1 MTVRNQKTKKPRPWW
16 RYPLWA
22 LGVLTVLAGLVL
34 LGARLYFRIPVGA
47 YYKASEHGFLI
58 PDCNRGFVAQGIAY
72 DGETDRFL
80 VNGYQKDNI
89 ASPIYIIAPGAKK
102 PDKTIRMAMP
112 DGSDYT
118 GHAGGI
124 ARYGEYIYVA
134 DGGEHRLLVFSSQSV
149 YDAEDG
155 SSVTAIGT
163 FDTAV
168 SDTDYVGPAFVTVDG
183 DRLVTGEFYRNPNYQ
198 TPESHKFTT
207 LAGDYQQA
215 LAVEYKLDGQARY
228 GIETTPVKAYTLP
241 DLAQGMCFDGGRI
254 YVSTSWGTAL
264 SHIYQYD
271 EDRLQLQGNIALLG
285 MELPLYALDSAALLV
300 DGVIAPMSEEIVI
313 VDGKL
318 YTMCESASN
327 KYIFGK
333 FTSAKWCY
341 ATDVETFFSKP

>member
-1 MTVRNQKTKKPRPWW
+1 MKTKKRHPWW
-16 RYPLWA
+16 SYLLWVFAVPAA
-22 LGVLTVLAGLVL
+22 LAALVL
-34 LGARLYFRIPVGA
+34 LGARLYFRIPVGE
-47 YYKASEHGFLI
+47 YYKASERGFLI
-58 PDCNRGFVAQGIAY
+58 PDCGKGFVAQGITY
-72 DGETDRFL
+72 DEQSGRFL

-89 ASPIYIIAPGAKK
+89 ASPIYIIAPEARE
-102 PDKTIRMAMP
+102 PDKSVRMALP

-124 ARYGEYIYVA
+124 AVYGDYVYVA
-134 DGGEHRLLVFSSQSV
+134 DGVEHRLLVFSRQSI
-149 YDAEDG
+149 YDAAEG
-155 SSVTAIGT
+155 SSVAAIGT

-168 SDTDYVGPAFVTVDG
+168 SDTDYIGPAFVTVDG

-215 LAVEYKLDGQARY
+215 LAVEYELDGQQQY
-228 GIETTPVKAYTLP
+228 GIVPTPVKAYTLP
-241 DLAQGMCFDGGRI
+241 DLAQGMCFDAGNI
-254 YVSTSWGTAL
+254 YVSTSWGTAQ
-264 SHIYQYD
+264 SHIYQY
-271 EDRLQLQGNIALLG
+271 EESQLQLQGNITLLG
-285 MELPLYALDSAALLV
+285 MELPLYALDSAALQA

-313 VDGKL
+313 VDDKL

-341 ATDVETFFSKP
+341 ATDVEEFFQ

>member
-1 MTVRNQKTKKPRPWW
+1 MMNKEKRTKTRHPWW
-16 RYPLWA
+16 SYLLWV
-22 LGVLTVLAGLVL
+22 LGVLAALVALVL
-34 LGARLYFRIPVGA
+34 LGARLYFRIPVSG
-47 YYKASEHGFLI
+47 YYKASERGFLI
-58 PDCNRGFVAQGIAY
+58 PDCGRGFVAQGITY
-72 DGETDRFL
+72 DGQSGRFL

-89 ASPIYIIAPGAKK
+89 ASPIYIIAPEARK
-102 PDKTIRMAMP
+102 PDKTIRMALP
-112 DGSDYT
+112 DGSDYA

-124 ARYGEYIYVA
+124 AVYGDYVYVA
-134 DGGEHRLLVFSSQSV
+134 DGERHRLLVFSRQSI
-149 YDAEDG
+149 YDAADG
-155 SSVTAIGT
+155 DSVAALGA

-168 SDTDYVGPAFVTVDG
+168 SDTDYIGPAFVTVDG

-215 LAVEYKLDGQARY
+215 LAVEYRLDGQAQY
-228 GIETTPVKAYTLP
+228 GIESTPVKVYTLP
-241 DLAQGMCFDGGRI
+241 DLAQGMCFNGGKI
-254 YVSTSWGTAL
+254 YVSTSWGTAQ
-264 SHIYQYD
+264 SHIYQYE

-341 ATDVETFFSKP
+341 ATDIEEFFK